1 MSGEP
6 RPTVTW
12 SKDNDDLR
20 CLDVEVYDDESGY
33 HVDIPQV
40 TWTFLSNNLQKFC
53 NLISTVGFG
62 KDINNGLGKNIKDE
76 IRKGATVGFGIFMNW
91 MPLF

>member
-1 MSGEP
+1 MLSCYKITLVQVTGEP

-20 CLDVEVYDDESGY
+20 VLGVEVYDDESGY

-40 TWTFLSNNLQKFC
+40 PIFFAFH
-53 NLISTVGFG
+53 FG
-62 KDINNGLGKNIKDE
+62 KGLK
-76 IRKGATVGFGIFMNW
+76 
-91 MPLF
+91 L